1 MHQGLGFGSCHPN
14 SLLPSLS
21 AQGSSPGAVALS
33 LEVRLRRDWLSDS
46 EALAAFDCVFW
57 TESPSIC
64 IDAAIVCIH
73 DFKKGFPFLPA
84 PFNIM

>member
-1 MHQGLGFGSCHPN
+1 MK
-14 SLLPSLS
+14 
-21 AQGSSPGAVALS
+21 VK
-33 LEVRLRRDWLSDS
+33 LRKGWLSDS

-73 DFKKGFPFLPA
+73 DFKKGFPFPPA